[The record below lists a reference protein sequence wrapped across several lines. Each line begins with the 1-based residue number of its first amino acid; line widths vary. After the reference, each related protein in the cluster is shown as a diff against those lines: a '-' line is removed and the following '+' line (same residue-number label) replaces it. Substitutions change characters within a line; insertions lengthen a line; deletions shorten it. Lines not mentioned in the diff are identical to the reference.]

1 MEKKKNHRKGMQDT
15 EGPADSRERETDT
28 QEPEICREVSV
39 EAEKENSGNGLRPSD
54 QGEQEAAA
62 TAGSRF
68 TREQL
73 TASVRFRDRQDLL
86 HALLSPG
93 ETYSIADVEQMIDKY
108 GKGKVK

>member
-1 MEKKKNHRKGMQDT
+1 MYANEP
-15 EGPADSRERETDT
+15 EEPADSKEREMDT

-39 EAEKENSGNGLRPSD
+39 GAEKENRGNVLRPPD
-54 QGEQEAAA
+54 QGEQEAAGA
-62 TAGSRF
+62 AGSRF

-73 TASVRFRDRQDLL
+73 TASARFRNRQDLL

-108 GKGKVK
+108 GKGKVR

>member
-73 TASVRFRDRQDLL
+73 TASIRFRDRQDLL